1 MAINSRQKGIRGEL
15 AFVHECKKHGYNV
28 RRSQQYCGNTGEA
41 MDVVGLQGIH
51 CEVKNSKV
59 LRLKEYLEQAKNDA
73 EKANKGNLPAVF
85 YKIPRG
91 DWVTIMPLEAWLT
104 LYGLSD
110 FSDKDEPDEVGE

>member
-1 MAINSRQKGIRGEL
+1 MAINSRAKGIRGEL
-15 AFVHECKKHGYNV
+15 TFVHECKKHGYDV

-41 MDVVGLQGIH
+41 MDVIGLQGIH
-51 CEVKNSKV
+51 CEVKNSQV

-73 EKANKGNLPAVF
+73 EKAGEGNLPTVF

-91 DWVTIMPLEAWLT
+91 DWVAIMPLDAFFE

-110 FSDKDEPDEVGE
+110 ISDKDELDEVGE